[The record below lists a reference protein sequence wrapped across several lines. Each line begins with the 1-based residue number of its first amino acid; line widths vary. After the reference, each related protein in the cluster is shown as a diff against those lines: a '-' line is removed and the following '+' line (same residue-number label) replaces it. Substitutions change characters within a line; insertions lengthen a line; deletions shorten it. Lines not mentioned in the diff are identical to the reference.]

1 MPARPIW
8 RGHLRLALVS
18 CPVALWN
25 AKHDR
30 AAIKFNMINPKTGNR
45 IRMMTVDSETDEEL
59 QRRDLVKGY
68 EFRKEQYVL
77 LSDEDF
83 DSVKVESSSVIAIE
97 KFVEIDSID
106 PIYYASSYY
115 LAPDGNA
122 GRDVYAVLREAIA
135 ETGRVALARVVIGQR
150 ERTIA
155 VRAVPDGL
163 VAHTLD
169 EQRDINDARS
179 ILGDAAEVKTDPE
192 MVQLAKQL
200 IDRQTTKYDP
210 SDLEDRYETRMRA
223 MLDAKL
229 KGEGIDV
236 SEPVEPERSNVIDLM
251 AALKK
256 VLARP
261 PKRSLRLRRSRERRA
276 GRRRRRPRPRHL
288 ASAPEIPA
296 RGGGGGGFDDFLE
309 VARASGPG
317 AGEFDE
323 GCR

>member
-1 MPARPIW
+1 MAARPIW

-18 CPVALWN
+18 CPVGLWN

-30 AAIKFNMINPKTGNR
+30 AAIRFNLINPKTGNR
-45 IRMMTVDSETDEEL
+45 IRMKTVDAETDEEL

-68 EFRKEQYVL
+68 EFRKEQYLL
-77 LSDEDF
+77 LSDDDF
-83 DSVKVESSSVIAIE
+83 DSVRVESSSVIAIE
-97 KFVEIDSID
+97 KFVEVGSID

-115 LAPDGNA
+115 LAPDGDA
-122 GRDVYAVLREAIA
+122 GRDVYAVLHQAIA
-135 ETGRVALARVVIGQR
+135 ETKRVALARVVIGQR

-155 VRAVPDGL
+155 VRSTDGGL

-179 ILGDAAEVKTDPE
+179 VFGDEAEVKTEPE

-210 SDLEDRYETRMRA
+210 SDLEDRYETRLRA
-223 MLDAKL
+223 MIEAKL

-236 SEPVEPERSNVIDLM
+236 SEPEEPDRSNVIDLM

-256 VLARP
+256 SLGEAAEAKTPAAAKKPAKQGRQAAQTAAKAP
-261 PKRSLRLRRSRERRA
+261 RKRA
-276 GRRRRRPRPRHL
+276 
-288 ASAPEIPA
+288 
-296 RGGGGGGFDDFLE
+296 
-309 VARASGPG
+309 
-317 AGEFDE
+317 
-323 GCR
+323 